1 MKVEVIN
8 MIKKLLKTTLL
19 VTAIS
24 SIFVIPASA
33 TTVGYY
39 QDQKTGA
46 IIFCDEN
53 FKTLTGWQ
61 QYKNDGWLYLNQDG
75 TPTVGW
81 KVINGQTYR
90 FDQFGLMETGVV
102 NLGGTIYN
110 FAEDGHLIQ

>member
-1 MKVEVIN
+1 

-24 SIFVIPASA
+24 SMFAISASA
-33 TTVGYY
+33 KTTEYY
-39 QDQKTGA
+39 QDQKSGA

-61 QYKNDGWLYLNQDG
+61 QYGDKWLYLNQDG
-75 TPTVGW
+75 TPTIGW

-90 FDQFGLMETGVV
+90 FDQFGLMETGLM
-102 NLGGTIYN
+102 NIDGATYN
-110 FAEDGHLIQ
+110 FSVDGHLVQ